1 MSTKQF
7 IYTEVMAYDS
17 AATRSRLVDAAYT
30 EFSER
35 GFAGAR
41 VERIATEAG
50 ANKQAIYLYF
60 GSKEGLFDA
69 VLESRLG
76 NLADLVPFTPDDL
89 PGYIAALFDHLVE
102 HPELVRLTQWKLL
115 ERPAA
120 AWQEYQSQTDK
131 VRALAESAGVTE
143 TRGMDILILCLAMAQ
158 AWTTTSGSIPDFD
171 GPGQER
177 LDQHREALII
187 AVTATA
193 DALAKRAE
201 RST

>member
-1 MSTKQF
+1 M
-7 IYTEVMAYDS
+7 VYDS
-17 AATRSRLVDAAYT
+17 AATRSRLIDAAYA

-41 VERIATEAG
+41 VDRIAAEAG

-60 GSKEGLFDA
+60 DSKEGLFDA
-69 VLESRLG
+69 MLGSRLG
-76 NLADLVPFTPDDL
+76 ALADLVPFTPDDL

-102 HPELVRLTQWKLL
+102 HPELVRLTQWKFL

-131 VRALAESAGVTE
+131 VRELAESVGVTE
-143 TRGMDILILCLAMAQ
+143 TRGMDILMLCLAMAQ
-158 AWTTTSGSIPDFD
+158 AWTTTGGSIRDSD

-177 LDQHREALII
+177 LKQHREALLI
-187 AVTATA
+187 AVTAAA
-193 DALAKRAE
+193 DALAKHPG